1 MSMLLSETGE
11 FLTKNNEIAKTFNSF
26 LEIVTDSFYLVGLLE
41 LMY

>member
-1 MSMLLSETGE
+1 MSMLLSENGE
-11 FLTKNNEIAKTFNSF
+11 FLTKNNEIAKIFNSF